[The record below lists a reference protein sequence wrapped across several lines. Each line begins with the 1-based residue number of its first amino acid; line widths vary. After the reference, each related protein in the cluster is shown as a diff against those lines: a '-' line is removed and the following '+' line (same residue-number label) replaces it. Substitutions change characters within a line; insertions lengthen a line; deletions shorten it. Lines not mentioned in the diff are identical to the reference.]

1 MSTVIQFGRR
11 RRRAPR
17 FAGLVVFALLLGGLA
32 LFQGWQSRAVVAP
45 PTPALL
51 GVEAVDGDTLRAKGQ
66 RIRLNGIDAPE
77 LSQTCRDAQGQA
89 WSCGTAARS
98 HLAALV
104 ARGGVTCSK
113 RGEDR
118 YGRMLATCS
127 AAGIADI
134 GDAMVRD
141 GHALNYGRYTSDYA
155 GAEREARAARRG
167 LWQGAFDNPE
177 GWRHA
182 RPR

>member
-17 FAGLVVFALLLGGLA
+17 FAGLALFALMLGGLA
-32 LFQGWQSRAVVAP
+32 LFQAWQSRAVVAP

-51 GVEAVDGDTLRAKGQ
+51 AVEAIDGDTLRAEGQ
-66 RIRLNGIDAPE
+66 RIRLAGIDAPE
-77 LSQTCRDAQGQA
+77 LVQTCRDVRGQA
-89 WSCGTAARS
+89 WSCGTASRA

-104 ARGGVTCSK
+104 AQGSVICTK

-118 YGRMLATCS
+118 YGRMLVTCS
-127 AAGIADI
+127 ATGVADVAE
-134 GDAMVRD
+134 AMVRD

-167 LWQGAFDNPE
+167 LWRGTFDNPE
-177 GWRHA
+177 DWRHA